1 MYSETTQCNLWK
13 KTEKLTRALN
23 IHQRSCKNNLLNDKN
38 RLLDEVSQANTIVTE
53 ATENNT
59 NKISKHYLKAIKTL

>member
-13 KTEKLTRALN
+13 KTVKFTRALN

-38 RLLDEVSQANTIVTE
+38 KLLDEVSQSNTIVTG

-59 NKISKHYLKAIKTL
+59 NKISKHHLKAIKTL